1 MRLVLPM
8 VNEAAYILADKIC
21 DKAATVDVGM
31 IYGTGFPPFKGG
43 LLRWADQEGL
53 EQIVERLNNF
63 AKEVNQERY
72 QVSPMLSMMVND
84 KRKFYDL

>member
-1 MRLVLPM
+1 M

-43 LLRWADQEGL
+43 LLKWADQEGL
-53 EQIVERLNNF
+53 ESIVERLNNF
-63 AKEVNQERY
+63 AKDVNKDRY
-72 QVSPMLSMMVND
+72 QVSPFLSLMVSD

>member
-1 MRLVLPM
+1 MRLFLPM

-21 DKAATVDVGM
+21 DKAATIDVGM

-53 EQIVERLNNF
+53 EQIVVRLNNF
-63 AKEVNQERY
+63 AKEVWEH
-72 QVSPMLSMMVND
+72 LSNIWIFSGRFAFLIV
-84 KRKFYDL
+84 